1 MNLPLLLMLGIAL
14 AAAAPLL
21 ALPLWRLGAK
31 VLRGGSYPPPG
42 TRLLRPVAQV
52 HGRAARWRGH
62 LLRLLALLVLLA
74 GLLPLLALLALLR
87 LSG

>member
-42 TRLLRPVAQV
+42 TRLLRPVA
-52 HGRAARWRGH
+52 RR
-62 LLRLLALLVLLA
+62 
-74 GLLPLLALLALLR
+74 
-87 LSG
+87 